1 MRRLEDRVIVV
12 CAGGTGRG
20 ASIGGATARRLASE
34 GARVV
39 VADIDEA
46 AASRTVDAIRE
57 DGGTALAVGWDAA
70 DESATE
76 RLMADAVAAFGGID
90 GVHYNAMDMRRV
102 RDDWCDITEA
112 SIDAWRRFLDV
123 GVHGFV
129 YAARHA
135 LPHLLARGRGSIVAT
150 TSIRAY
156 TAADDL
162 VGYSSAKAA
171 MGPVIRHLATRW
183 GREGVRANAVAP
195 GFIIADA
202 VWAKLGEDE
211 QAGWLDKNRS
221 HRVGRPEDVAA
232 AVAFLL
238 SDDAEFV
245 NGQVLHVDGG
255 ETILL

>member
-1 MRRLEDRVIVV
+1 MERFQDRVIVV

-20 ASIGGATARRLASE
+20 ASIGGATARRLAAE
-34 GARVV
+34 GASVV
-39 VADIDEA
+39 VADVDESA
-46 AASRTVDAIRE
+46 AARTAEAIRSE
-57 DGGTALAVGWDAA
+57 GGTALPLAWDAA

-76 RLMADAVAAFGGID
+76 QLMADAVAAFGGID
-90 GVHYNAMDMRRV
+90 GVHYNAMDMRRL

-112 SIDAWRRFLDV
+112 SMDAWRRFLDV

-171 MGPVIRHLATRW
+171 MGPVVRHLATRW

-202 VWAKLGEDE
+202 AWEKLGEDE
-211 QAGWLDKNRS
+211 QAGWLDQNRS
-221 HRVGRPEDVAA
+221 HRVGRPEDIAA

-255 ETILL
+255 ETTLL